1 MGKSLLG
8 INPHEANSEIDQI
21 AIDYK
26 LKLIAFQDG
35 IFQSRKKLQ
44 DSDKRMADLQ
54 KKLDEYVRNKE
65 NQIAEVIFTAHMNA
79 QRIEAQARSQTE
91 YFILEMEEEI
101 RRKQKEM
108 ELLQK
113 KTSRFVNDIRPDE
126 STEPD
131 NIVRLQIVQNNVHA
145 LKDQVET
152 AKTADVPL
160 EKEEQVLPTAKT
172 DQPLADKRQRFVVK
186 KSGQARAKKK
196 SAPADEVLDSIIEI
210 KEQVPAT
217 EAAPGPVKNEDHIPS
232 IKAAEYPVKTNDRLP
247 ATEAAEYPVKTN
259 DRIPATEAA
268 EGPVKNNEHVPT
280 ASQDSFPEYSR
291 DELQPDFSPDFAYYQ
306 AANQVEPNEKMRLD
320 AFVDARYYNMVDG
333 HKQMEH
339 HALQVTIEVE
349 VPADNYSV
357 RYTKVSSDVVS
368 TLLNYDNVILN
379 DIFPFNVIEPN
390 PQNIAMYF
398 YSCLD
403 DMLSLMDLNLHTLTV
418 LELPDLQIK
427 LNTRNTK
434 LDSFLHQGED
444 LLGDIRETLL
454 PCVETE
460 PEEVYPLKGR
470 LNKILKRR
478 S

>member
-1 MGKSLLG
+1 MFKNNWGCAGMGKSVLG
-8 INPHEANSEIDQI
+8 VNPNEANSEIDQI

-113 KTSRFVNDIRPDE
+113 KTSRFVNDIRPDD
-126 STEPD
+126 SNDHD
-131 NIVRLQIVQNNVHA
+131 NIVHLQIVQNNVDA
-145 LKDQVET
+145 LKEQVET

-160 EKEEQVLPTAKT
+160 EKEEQVLTTEKT
-172 DQPLADKRQRFVVK
+172 DQPLASKKRRLVVK
-186 KSGQARAKKK
+186 KSGQARAKKE
-196 SAPADEVLDSIIEI
+196 SAFANEILDSPIET
-210 KEQVPAT
+210 KDQVPAMK
-217 EAAPGPVKNEDHIPS
+217 AAEGPVKNIDRVSS
-232 IKAAEYPVKTNDRLP
+232 I
-247 ATEAAEYPVKTN
+247 
-259 DRIPATEAA
+259 EAA

-280 ASQDSFPEYSR
+280 ASQDRSPESSQ
-291 DELQPDFSPDFAYYQ
+291 DELLPDYSPDLAYYQ

-349 VPADNYSV
+349 VPTDNYSV

-427 LNTRNTK
+427 LDTRNTK

-460 PEEVYPLKGR
+460 PEELYPLKGR

>member
-1 MGKSLLG
+1 
-8 INPHEANSEIDQI
+8 
-21 AIDYK
+21 
-26 LKLIAFQDG
+26 
-35 IFQSRKKLQ
+35 
-44 DSDKRMADLQ
+44 
-54 KKLDEYVRNKE
+54 
-65 NQIAEVIFTAHMNA
+65 
-79 QRIEAQARSQTE
+79 
-91 YFILEMEEEI
+91 
-101 RRKQKEM
+101 
-108 ELLQK
+108 
-113 KTSRFVNDIRPDE
+113 
-126 STEPD
+126 
-131 NIVRLQIVQNNVHA
+131 
-145 LKDQVET
+145 
-152 AKTADVPL
+152 
-160 EKEEQVLPTAKT
+160 
-172 DQPLADKRQRFVVK
+172 
-186 KSGQARAKKK
+186 
-196 SAPADEVLDSIIEI
+196 
-210 KEQVPAT
+210 
-217 EAAPGPVKNEDHIPS
+217 
-232 IKAAEYPVKTNDRLP
+232 P

-427 LNTRNTK
+427 LTTRNTK